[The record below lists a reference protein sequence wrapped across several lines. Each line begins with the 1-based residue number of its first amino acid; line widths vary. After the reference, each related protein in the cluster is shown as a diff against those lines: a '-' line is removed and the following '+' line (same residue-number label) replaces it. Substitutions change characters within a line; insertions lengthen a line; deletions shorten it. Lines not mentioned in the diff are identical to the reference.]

1 MTPKEMA
8 QRIAR
13 QEAEIQKF
21 VNRGFGVRAG
31 AIAKRIFQR
40 NFELSGYQNGTL
52 KPWKPAKRLSKPS
65 RRARNQYKTL
75 LSSRNHL
82 FQSFTTEVSP
92 MRVRISNTAEYA
104 SVHNFGERAG
114 RGKGFQMPQ
123 RQFMGV
129 SIELEREVKEMVE
142 QEIKKIIEL

>member
-1 MTPKEMA
+1 MTPEEMA
-8 QRIAR
+8 KRIA
-13 QEAEIQKF
+13 QQDAQIQKF

-31 AIAKRIFQR
+31 AIAKRLFQR
-40 NFELSGYQNGTL
+40 NFELSGYQDSTL
-52 KPWKPAKRLSKPS
+52 KAWKPAKRLSQTGK
-65 RRARNQYKTL
+65 RARNKYKTL

-92 MRVRISNTAEYA
+92 MKVVISNTAEYA

-114 RGKGFQMPQ
+114 RGKGFQMPK

-129 SIELEREVKEMVE
+129 SQELQQEVRQMVE